1 MEFNL
6 EQHAVS
12 IRQKEKLL
20 RQSRQWGESGL
31 AVEGTSHVMYS
42 VFSHNQWSCETCI
55 YSCCENFTCICW
67 PLIGILQTSRQ
78 AYMYIHVHIMYVHC
92 TYICILIYMYLTYNI
107 MCTN

>member
-31 AVEGTSHVMYS
+31 AVEGTSHMMYS
-42 VFSHNQWSCETCI
+42 VFSHNQWSTLLRCVYT
-55 YSCCENFTCICW
+55 
-67 PLIGILQTSRQ
+67 PAARILF
-78 AYMYIHVHIMYVHC
+78 VGP
-92 TYICILIYMYLTYNI
+92 
-107 MCTN
+107 